1 MKNITLSVDEDVLR
15 AVRLCAAKRGS
26 TVNAIVREILT
37 ELVNREDRGDRV
49 RKARRRIVELSER
62 STARIGSRTWTRD
75 ELHQR

>member
-26 TVNAIVREILT
+26 TVDAIVREILT

>member
-15 AVRLCAAKRGS
+15 AVRRCAAKRGS
-26 TVNAIVREILT
+26 TVDAIVREILT

>member
-15 AVRLCAAKRGS
+15 AVRLWAAKRSS

-49 RKARRRIVELSER
+49 RKARRRIVELSGR
-62 STARIGSRTWTRD
+62 STAQIGSRARARD

>member
-26 TVNAIVREILT
+26 TVDAIVREILT
-37 ELVNREDRGDRV
+37 EWVSREDRGDRV

>member
-26 TVNAIVREILT
+26 PVNAIVREILT

-49 RKARRRIVELSER
+49 RKARRRIVELSDR
-62 STARIGSRTWTRD
+62 STARIGSRAGTRD

>member
-15 AVRLCAAKRGS
+15 AVRLCATKRGS
-26 TVNAIVREILT
+26 TVDAIVREILT

-49 RKARRRIVELSER
+49 REARRRIVELSER